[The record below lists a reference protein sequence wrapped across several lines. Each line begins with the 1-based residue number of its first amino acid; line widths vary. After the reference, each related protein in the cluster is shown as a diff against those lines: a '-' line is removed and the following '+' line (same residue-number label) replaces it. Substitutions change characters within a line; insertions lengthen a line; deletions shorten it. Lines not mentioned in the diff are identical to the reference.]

1 MMFPDVNLLLYSVEE
16 DNPFHATAKAWLE
29 AAFNSGTGVG
39 LAWLVLVGFVRLST
53 QSRILRRKLTV
64 TDSLSVMNDWIAHP
78 ASKIVQPGPA
88 HGALLGSLLI
98 GAGTA
103 GNLTNDA
110 HLAVLAL
117 ENNGT
122 VGTFD
127 KDFKRFPGLKID
139 LLKSPSSSPS
149 LN

>member
-16 DNPFHATAKAWLE
+16 DNPFHATAKRWLE
-29 AAFNSGTGVG
+29 AAFNSGPGVG
-39 LAWLVLVGFVRLST
+39 LAWLVLIGFVRLST
-53 QSRILRRKLTV
+53 QPRILRRPLTV
-64 TDSLSVMNDWIAHP
+64 EDSLATMNDWIAHP
-78 ASKIVQPGPA
+78 KSKIIQPGPS
-88 HGALLGSLLI
+88 HGALLASFLI

-103 GNLTNDA
+103 GNLANDA

-117 ENNGT
+117 ENSGT

-139 LLKSPSSSPS
+139 LLKRPS